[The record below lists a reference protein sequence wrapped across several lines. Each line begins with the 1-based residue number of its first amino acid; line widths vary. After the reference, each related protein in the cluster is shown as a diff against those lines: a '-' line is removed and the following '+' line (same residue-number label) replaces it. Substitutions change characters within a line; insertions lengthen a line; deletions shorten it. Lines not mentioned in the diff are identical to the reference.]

1 MALPGA
7 AAAGLVAEAALRA
20 GKHNMKFK
28 KFINEQ
34 ERKAIEAAVHEAEAN
49 TSGEIVPAVVDSSSD
64 YHWVAYRG
72 AFLGWLVASLALVVI
87 HFRYPF
93 ALSFGSIFAYQAA
106 GIVLAWLF
114 SRTRLGFWLLVS
126 DGVMEEEVS
135 ESAQA
140 AFFKHGLVN
149 TRDRTGVLIFV
160 SLKEH
165 RVQIVGDKGI
175 HEKVGEGFWKA
186 ETDIIVKAI
195 REGKPAGG
203 LIQAIRDIG
212 EKLHAHFPK
221 RAGDTNELTNVLR
234 TE

>member
-1 MALPGA
+1 
-7 AAAGLVAEAALRA
+7 
-20 GKHNMKFK
+20 MKIS

-34 ERKAIEAAVHEAEAN
+34 ERKAIEAAVHEAEAH
-49 TSGEIVPAVVDSSSD
+49 TSGEIVPAVVNASSD
-64 YHWVAYRG
+64 YHWVAYRA
-72 AFLGWLVASLALVVI
+72 AFLGWLAASLVLVMI

-93 ALSFGSIFAYQAA
+93 ALSFGSIFAYQSA

-114 SRTRLGFWLLVS
+114 SRTRVGLRLLVS
-126 DGVMEEEVS
+126 EAAMEEEVR

-149 TRDRTGVLIFV
+149 TRDRTGVLIYV

-203 LIQAIRDIG
+203 LIQAVRDIG
-212 EKLHAHFPK
+212 EKLQTHFPK
-221 RAGDTNELTNVLR
+221 RAGDTNELTNTLR